1 MKLNFFDHVRRGR
14 AKSRS
19 QAFVEFA
26 FVLPIFL
33 TLMCGVFDYGF
44 MIGNS
49 MVLAMAARE
58 GANSGARQLIQPLQR
73 GLQAAVNVA
82 KPRINLTNNLSGA
95 IITQVMTHVTGGNT
109 NFILVN
115 PSDLDNSCL
124 STGLIYG
131 GGDALKNK
139 SRILDGSVAT
149 NMPWQLPGRN
159 LPIDVT
165 TLDPDNQVMT
175 VMEVFCTNR
184 FVTPIGALVGVVTP
198 PILYD
203 IALF

>member
-1 MKLNFFDHVRRGR
+1 MRLQYFEQVRQRR
-14 AKSRS
+14 ARSRS

-58 GANSGARQLIQPLQR
+58 GANSGARQLISPLQK
-73 GLQAAVNVA
+73 GLEAAVNVA
-82 KPRINLTNNLSGA
+82 RPRINLTDSNSGG
-95 IITQVMTHVTGGNT
+95 IITQVVTQVSGVST
-109 NFILVN
+109 SFWLVDPAN
-115 PSDLDNSCL
+115 LTNSCI
-124 STGLIYG
+124 STGMIYG
-131 GGDALKNK
+131 GGDTLKNK

-149 NMPWQLPGRN
+149 NMPWKLGTRN
-159 LPIDVT
+159 LPVDVI
-165 TLDPDNQVMT
+165 TLDPTNQVMT

-184 FVTPIGALVGVVTP
+184 FITPIGTLVGAVTP

-203 IALF
+203 RALF

>member
-1 MKLNFFDHVRRGR
+1 MALNFFNHVRRNR
-14 AKSRS
+14 EKNRS

-26 FVLPIFL
+26 FILPIFL

-58 GANSGARQLIQPLQR
+58 GANSGARQLILPLQK

-82 KPRINLTNNLSGA
+82 KPRINLTNSNSGA
-95 IITQVMTHVTGGNT
+95 IITQVITHVTGGTT
-109 NFILVN
+109 NFVLVN
-115 PSDLDNSCL
+115 PSDLDNSCI
-124 STGLIYG
+124 STGTIYG
-131 GGDALKNK
+131 SPDALKNK
-139 SRILDGSVAT
+139 SRILGGSVVT
-149 NMPWQLPGRN
+149 NMPWKVSDRN
-159 LPIDVT
+159 LPVDVT

-184 FVTPIGALVGVVTP
+184 FVTPIGTLVGVVTP